1 MNGTDK
7 FFYIAGWLLLAGF
20 VLLAVLQGTGTLLLT
35 DVGYPCSFRAIT
47 GYYCPG
53 CGGTRAICS
62 LAAGDLI
69 SCAREH
75 AFVLY
80 TAAGTVIYLIWN
92 SIYLLYY
99 KFFYNKDAADN
110 RTGRTFPAMHFR
122 MCYIYIGIGIF
133 MLQWIVKNIWLIIHT
148 A

>member
-7 FFYIAGWLLLAGF
+7 FFYITGWILLAGF
-20 VLLAVLQGTGTLLLT
+20 ALLAVLQGTGVLLLT
-35 DVGYPCSFRAIT
+35 DLGYACSFRTVT

-80 TAAGTVIYLIWN
+80 TAAGTAIYLVWN
-92 SIYLLYY
+92 SISLIHKKLP
-99 KFFYNKDAADN
+99 
-110 RTGRTFPAMHFR
+110 GMHFH
-122 MCYIYIGIGIF
+122 MFYIYIGIAIF
-133 MLQWIVKNIWLIIHT
+133 MLQWIIKNIPLLIH
-148 A
+148 AS

>member
-35 DVGYPCSFRAIT
+35 DLGYPCSFRAIT

-80 TAAGTVIYLIWN
+80 TAVGTAIYLVWN
-92 SIYLLYY
+92 SIFLYD
-99 KFFYNKDAADN
+99 KKI
-110 RTGRTFPAMHFR
+110 PAMHFR

-133 MLQWIVKNIWLIIHT
+133 MLQWIVKNILLLIHT
-148 A
+148 P